1 MKSLIRLLSS
11 VRLAIFLFI
20 LVTAGSILGTFLP
33 GLSLYRTPWYLS
45 LLFLFALNILVC
57 TLTRSYPRLK
67 RTLKPSW
74 DWTAAGLAAA
84 AASQIFKREGE
95 LEGLARA
102 LRESLAA
109 RRYRMRELKRDGAVL
124 LLARKKTLGGFGADI
139 VHLGLLVILAGGIL
153 SGALGRKADLVL
165 SPGRIVD
172 VPWAGFQVRLEEFKT
187 DFYPNGN
194 VKSWKSRLTV
204 LKGGNPA
211 LTRMIEV
218 NRPLKYGGVN
228 FYQSSY
234 GWNWDEASV
243 ILRVRKNG
251 DPAFARQIEVRVGGE
266 TDLPETDLRIAAVRF
281 VPDFVLDGANEVGT
295 RSYEPNN
302 PAVQIEARRA
312 GRTILSGWLFS
323 KYPEYGRVREAEA
336 TGLTFELKDVKADQ
350 FSVLQAASD
359 PGVSLIWIG
368 CAAVMA
374 GLFLAFYWAPREIRA
389 VLEVKKGKVEAVLA
403 GQSAKAAEAV
413 RNDLDAVVSAARR
426 EQS

>member
-20 LVTAGSILGTFLP
+20 LVTAASILGTFLP
-33 GLSLYRTPWYLS
+33 GLNLYRTPWYLS
-45 LLFLFALNILVC
+45 LLLLFALNILVC
-57 TLTRSYPRLK
+57 TMTRSYPRLR

-84 AASQIFKREGE
+84 AANRTFRQQAE
-95 LEGLARA
+95 LEGLVRA
-102 LRESLAA
+102 LREALAA
-109 RRYRMRELKRDGAVL
+109 RRYRMRGLKRGGVVL
-124 LLARKKTLGGFGADI
+124 LLARKRTLGGFGADI

-153 SGALGRKADLVL
+153 SGVLGRKADLVL
-165 SPGRIVD
+165 SPGRIAD
-172 VPWAGFQVRLEEFKT
+172 VPWAGFQVRLEDFKT
-187 DFYPNGN
+187 DYYPNGS

-204 LKGGNPA
+204 LKRGNPA
-211 LTRMIEV
+211 LTRTIEV

-228 FYQSSY
+228 FTQSSC

-243 ILRVRKNG
+243 ILRVRKTG
-251 DPAFARQIEVRVGGE
+251 DPALAREIEVRVGGE

-281 VPDFVLDGANEVGT
+281 VPDFILDGANEVRT

-312 GRTILSGWLFS
+312 GRSILSEWLFS
-323 KYPEYGRVREAEA
+323 KYPEYGRGREAEA

-359 PGVSLIWIG
+359 PGVSVIWIG
-368 CAAVMA
+368 CGAVMA

-389 VLEVKKGKVEAVLA
+389 VLEAKKGKVEAVLA
-403 GQSAKAAEAV
+403 GYSAKAAEAV
-413 RNDLDAVVSAARR
+413 RTDLDSVVSAARR
-426 EQS
+426 ERS

>member
-1 MKSLIRLLSS
+1 MKSLISLLSS

-20 LVTAGSILGTFLP
+20 LVTAASILGTFLP
-33 GLSLYRTPWYLS
+33 GLNLYRTPWYLS
-45 LLFLFALNILVC
+45 LLLLFALNILVC
-57 TLTRSYPRLK
+57 TMARSYPRLR

-84 AASQIFKREGE
+84 AASRTFWQQAE
-95 LEGLARA
+95 LEGLVRA
-102 LRESLAA
+102 LREALAA
-109 RRYRMRELKRDGAVL
+109 RRYRTRELKRDGAVL
-124 LLARKKTLGGFGADI
+124 LLARKRTLGGFGADI
-139 VHLGLLVILAGGIL
+139 VHIGLLVILAGGIL
-153 SGALGRKADLVL
+153 SGVLGRKADLVL
-165 SPGRIVD
+165 SPGRITN
-172 VPWAGFQVRLEEFKT
+172 VPWAGFQVRLEDFKT
-187 DFYPNGN
+187 DYYPNGN

-211 LTRMIEV
+211 LTRTIEV
-218 NRPLKYGGVN
+218 NHPLKYGGVN
-228 FYQSSY
+228 FTQSSC

-251 DPAFARQIEVRVGGE
+251 DPALAREIEVRVGGE

-281 VPDFVLDGANEVGT
+281 VPDFILDGANEVRT

-312 GRTILSGWLFS
+312 GRSILSGWLFS

-336 TGLTFELKDVKADQ
+336 TGLTFELRDVKADQ

-359 PGVSLIWIG
+359 PGVLVIWIG
-368 CAAVMA
+368 CGAVMA

-403 GQSAKAAEAV
+403 GRSAKAAEAV
-413 RNDLDAVVSAARR
+413 RTDLDTVVSAARR
-426 EQS
+426 ERS